1 MNPYFYSLM
10 AKKGLGSSVSTP
22 GSSGRNDSNCKFY
35 LKFENN
41 FNDSAVGSTDSDSP
55 TNYGVTF
62 SSTYKKEGNY
72 SGNFDGSSYL
82 SFPNHSDYRLGST
95 FCIEFWVRPTPSP
108 STQVPISIYRHST
121 GNREYAIR
129 FVSGKIN
136 FLYSYDGSSYDLP
149 ETGNILVKDI
159 WQHIAVTCDGNYLRI
174 FHDGIKELEVSH
186 SGGPYNDGGQPL
198 LIGRYNDLT
207 NYSFYGQLDGLAIH
221 NVARW
226 TESFTI

>member
-62 SSTYKKEGNY
+62 SSIYKKEGNY

-95 FCIEFWVRPTPSP
+95 FCVEFWARPTVESGNK
-108 STQVPISIYRHST
+108 TPISMYYAAE
-121 GNREYAIR
+121 GLREWAIR
-129 FVSGKIN
+129 FYSNDVR
-136 FLYSYDGSSYDLP
+136 FYYSYDGFDYDIIQASGVL
-149 ETGNILVKDI
+149 TVNVY
-159 WQHIAVTCDGNYLRI
+159 QHIAVTCDGTDLRI
-174 FHDGIKELEVSH
+174 FVNGTEENKVNH
-186 SGGPYNDGGQPL
+186 SGGPYNDSGQPL
-198 LIGRYNDLT
+198 LIGRYNSA
-207 NYSFYGQLDGLAIH
+207 YPYEYQGQLDGLAIH